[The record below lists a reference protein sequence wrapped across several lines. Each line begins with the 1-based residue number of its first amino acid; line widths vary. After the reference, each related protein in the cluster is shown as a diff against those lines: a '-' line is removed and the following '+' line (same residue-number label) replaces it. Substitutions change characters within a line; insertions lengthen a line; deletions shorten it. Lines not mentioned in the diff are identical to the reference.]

1 MVIRWISFDFDTN
14 YLEIFQLIQFLILAN
29 IQHKSPHPPILHSIY
44 FRITNM
50 LLTEPDISLQQTS
63 LHIWRNIPYLTTCVY
78 VHCHL
83 HAISFRLLQG
93 FHACSSSGI
102 FQWHVTQGKSSRVS
116 HSRAK
121 GCRLIRGG
129 MQSRIVAFP
138 FGKAFKSRLSRIL
151 AYSSQRSHKPGYS
164 SGRWTP
170 AVSSATQGIQQ
181 LKVTRQERLSLWA
194 PAVWATAQPGAPV
207 EATRCN
213 QNAIHSNKQPQQLIY
228 SPPVSGWLRVWYA
241 RQCSDSV
248 IHRLTKNQSSIQS
261 VSQPTNRPQGPSN
274 TCIQTC
280 RGNAGVTGCC

>member
-14 YLEIFQLIQFLILAN
+14 YIEIFQLIQFLILAN
-29 IQHKSPHPPILHSIY
+29 IQHKSQHPPILHSIY
-44 FRITNM
+44 FRITKM
-50 LLTEPDISLQQTS
+50 LLTEPDVSLQQTS

-78 VHCHL
+78 VHCRL
-83 HAISFRLLQG
+83 HAISFRLLQR

-181 LKVTRQERLSLWA
+181 LKVTRQERLSLGA
-194 PAVWATAQPGAPV
+194 CRVSHSTARRSCG
-207 EATRCN
+207 
-213 QNAIHSNKQPQQLIY
+213 
-228 SPPVSGWLRVWYA
+228 
-241 RQCSDSV
+241 
-248 IHRLTKNQSSIQS
+248 
-261 VSQPTNRPQGPSN
+261 
-274 TCIQTC
+274 
-280 RGNAGVTGCC
+280 GNAMQPKRNPFKQANPATHLLTPSVWLTACLIRSSMQRLSHSPLDKKPI